1 MKTTRGC
8 SSFDGGTLQKQAMPM
23 DLDVYWCDGSVRER
37 WKLNV
42 PSTITRSIN
51 GLDSQNRSR
60 TKDLVISMINNQHP
74 LKRRTN
80 KRGLERMTYSGSGP
94 AIPVSKTV
102 IPAFVPG
109 TSSAG
114 ESAVNTENSD
124 DSDNTSRT
132 GAGQVRAVRR
142 FLGRESP
149 LRRLAVFAGALTSL
163 QLQPHRFLKRC
174 QLRSRLIQ
182 CSSGTCLG
190 RENVPLRLVS
200 TFDLHVHEWDSC
212 RKVVTVDWFAAN
224 DSEPSPQPKVIRFF
238 DVLTARVFQEKK
250 P

>member
-1 MKTTRGC
+1 MKAPRGC
-8 SSFDGGTLQKQAMPM
+8 SPSDGGTLQRQVMPM

-60 TKDLVISMINNQHP
+60 TKDLVISIINNQHP
-74 LKRRTN
+74 LKKRTI
-80 KRGLERMTYSGSGP
+80 KGGTVTGFPITVERMTEPINGISRSC
-94 AIPVSKTV
+94 V
-102 IPAFVPG
+102 G
-109 TSSAG
+109 T
-114 ESAVNTENSD
+114 
-124 DSDNTSRT
+124 
-132 GAGQVRAVRR
+132 VRAACV
-142 FLGRESP
+142 LLERESP

-182 CSSGTCLG
+182 CSSGTCLR

-238 DVLTARVFQEKK
+238 DVLTAPVFQEKK
-250 P
+250 S

>member
-8 SSFDGGTLQKQAMPM
+8 SSFDGGTLQRQAIPM

-37 WKLNV
+37 WKQDV
-42 PSTITRSIN
+42 PSTITRSIS

-60 TKDLVISMINNQHP
+60 AKDLVISIINNQHP

-80 KRGLERMTYSGSGP
+80 KRGLERMTYSGSEP
-94 AIPVSKTV
+94 VIPVSKTV
-102 IPAFVPG
+102 IPALAPG

-124 DSDNTSRT
+124 DSENSDDTSRT

-142 FLGRESP
+142 FLGRKTPKPTATQWIYPRRSDDSGVTKTTKCRP
-149 LRRLAVFAGALTSL
+149 LAT
-163 QLQPHRFLKRC
+163 
-174 QLRSRLIQ
+174 
-182 CSSGTCLG
+182 
-190 RENVPLRLVS
+190 
-200 TFDLHVHEWDSC
+200 
-212 RKVVTVDWFAAN
+212 
-224 DSEPSPQPKVIRFF
+224 RFF

-250 P
+250 S

>member
-8 SSFDGGTLQKQAMPM
+8 SSFDGGTLQKQAIPM

-60 TKDLVISMINNQHP
+60 TKDLVISIINNQHP

-80 KRGLERMTYSGSGP
+80 KRGLERMTYSGSEP

-114 ESAVNTENSD
+114 ESVVSAVNTENSD
-124 DSDNTSRT
+124 DSENSDDTSRT
-132 GAGQVRAVRR
+132 DAAQVRAVRR
-142 FLGRESP
+142 FLGRKTSISTATQWIYP
-149 LRRLAVFAGALTSL
+149 RRS
-163 QLQPHRFLKRC
+163 
-174 QLRSRLIQ
+174 
-182 CSSGTCLG
+182 
-190 RENVPLRLVS
+190 
-200 TFDLHVHEWDSC
+200 
-212 RKVVTVDWFAAN
+212 N
-224 DSEPSPQPKVIRFF
+224 DSGVTKTTKYQPSATRFF
-238 DVLTARVFQEKK
+238 DVLTARIFQEKK
-250 P
+250 S